1 MSILIRFD
9 ALLKTLHILFN
20 DVVFIFYG
28 VLPFLHF
35 FSVFLQLEIYVSR
48 DCEQCLLFF
57 RFSKWECTRAPAPAS
72 SGEAARE
79 ERESRVAARK
89 KKKFRASHVARLLS
103 RACSFTCLARF
114 ALGVAMN
121 CQIDYLDHT
130 YRTVLWFELVGL

>member
-28 VLPFLHF
+28 VGPFLHF

-57 RFSKWECTRAPAPAS
+57 RFSKGNARARPRLRL
-72 SGEAARE
+72 AAKPRE
-79 ERESRVAARK
+79 RSENRGWQPEKIKSFVPLTSRAFCHGRVHLRVSRV
-89 KKKFRASHVARLLS
+89 SLL
-103 RACSFTCLARF
+103 
-114 ALGVAMN
+114 
-121 CQIDYLDHT
+121 
-130 YRTVLWFELVGL
+130 VLR

>member
-28 VLPFLHF
+28 VGPFLHF

-57 RFSKWECTRAPAPAS
+57 RFSKGNARARPRPRL
-72 SGEAARE
+72 AAKPRE
-79 ERESRVAARK
+79 RSENRGWQLEK
-89 KKKFRASHVARLLS
+89 KKKVSCLS
-103 RACSFTCLARF
+103 RRAPSVT
-114 ALGVAMN
+114 GVFIYVSRAFRSWCCDELSDRLFGPHIQDSAM
-121 CQIDYLDHT
+121 
-130 YRTVLWFELVGL
+130 V

>member
-28 VLPFLHF
+28 VGPFLHF

-57 RFSKWECTRAPAPAS
+57 RFSKGNARARPRLRLAAKPRERSENRGWQPEKKKVSCLSRRAPS
-72 SGEAARE
+72 VTG
-79 ERESRVAARK
+79 V
-89 KKKFRASHVARLLS
+89 FIYVS
-103 RACSFTCLARF
+103 RAFRSWCCDELSDRLF
-114 ALGVAMN
+114 GPHIQDSAM
-121 CQIDYLDHT
+121 
-130 YRTVLWFELVGL
+130 V

>member
-20 DVVFIFYG
+20 DVIFIFYG
-28 VLPFLHF
+28 VGPFLHF

-48 DCEQCLLFF
+48 DCKQCLLFF
-57 RFSKWECTRAPAPAS
+57 RFSKGNARARPRLRL
-72 SGEAARE
+72 AAKPRE
-79 ERESRVAARK
+79 RSENRGWQPEK
-89 KKKFRASHVARLLS
+89 KKVRASHVARLLS

>member
-28 VLPFLHF
+28 VGPFLHF

-57 RFSKWECTRAPAPAS
+57 RFSKGNARAPAPAS

-89 KKKFRASHVARLLS
+89 KKKVSCLS
-103 RACSFTCLARF
+103 RRAPSVT
-114 ALGVAMN
+114 GVFIYVSRAFRSWCCDELSDRLFGPHIQDSAM
-121 CQIDYLDHT
+121 
-130 YRTVLWFELVGL
+130 V